1 MSEINEPSKVDGELE
16 TPLSESE
23 SAASGPAS
31 DTENEVM
38 PVVETQAV
46 PRPTAPRTSVVPI
59 PVTVEEIYS
68 SLPEPAGPAVVGLGE
83 VDDVSL
89 SSCVYKNVYARKS
102 LTVHH
107 LQRRLVELGYTDA
120 NRDRDGYYGDLT
132 RFAIAKFQAA
142 NGIDGDGMIDADTFS
157 LIFKGDPNV
166 RVTD

>member
-1 MSEINEPSKVDGELE
+1 VSEINEPDNLE
-16 TPLSESE
+16 TPLSESK
-23 SAASGPAS
+23 SDAFGPAL

-38 PVVETQAV
+38 PVVAPTPT

-107 LQRRLVELGYTDA
+107 LQRRLVELGYTEA
-120 NRDRDGYYGDLT
+120 NRDKDGYYGDLT
-132 RFAIAKFQAA
+132 RFAIAKFQSS
-142 NGIDGDGMIDADTFS
+142 NGIEGDGLIDAVTFA

-166 RVTD
+166 RILD